1 MVIKIDMFEFP
12 TKEEMAPLLKEGP
25 LYNYVIDS
33 KLFHWT
39 NQKLSGLDRMD
50 NLNLNRNLVSSLN
63 KRVFQLNFSYAYL
76 LYYSHRG
83 IPDGELPYL
92 KNLTDQEWTNKVQF
106 DQNADSLF
114 QKAFTSLDLLAH
126 LLFACLGLKTERKR
140 KGKLIKIKKSFHS
153 AMLQIQIVDSALY
166 NKLEE
171 IRSSVGF
178 QEASKVRNDI
188 IHNQP
193 PYEKR
198 TQIVEDSEDGT
209 ISVVV
214 QYTPSKRLLE
224 IALGLLECMKRICEI
239 IEGYFNEKITCS

>member
-1 MVIKIDMFEFP
+1 
-12 TKEEMAPLLKEGP
+12 MAPLLKEGP
-25 LYNYVIDS
+25 LCNYIIES
-33 KLFHWT
+33 ELFHWT
-39 NQKLSGLDRMD
+39 NQKVSGLDKID
-50 NLNLNRNLVSSLN
+50 HLNFIRNIVSSLN
-63 KRVFQLNFSYAYL
+63 KRIFQLNLSYAYL

-83 IPDGELPYL
+83 IPDGESPYL
-92 KNLTDQEWTNKVQF
+92 KNLTDKEWTNKVHF

-126 LLFACLGLKTERKR
+126 LLFACLGLKTERR
-140 KGKLIKIKKSFHS
+140 REGKLVRINKSFHN
-153 AMLQIQIVDSALY
+153 AMFQIQFVDRELY
-166 NKLEE
+166 NRLDE
-171 IRSSVGF
+171 IRKSVEF

-198 TQIVEDSEDGT
+198 NQIVENSDGT
-209 ISVVV
+209 ISLIV

-239 IEGYFNEKITCS
+239 IKVYFKEKIPCS

>member
-39 NQKLSGLDRMD
+39 NQKLSGLDRID
-50 NLNLNRNLVSSLN
+50 YLNLNRNIASSLN
-63 KRVFQLNFSYAYL
+63 KRIFQLNLSYAYL
-76 LYYSHRG
+76 LYYSRRG
-83 IPDGELPYL
+83 IPDGEYPYL
-92 KNLTDQEWTNKVQF
+92 NNLTDKEWTNKVHF

-140 KGKLIKIKKSFHS
+140 EGKLKRINKSFHN
-153 AMLQIQIVDSALY
+153 AMSQIKFVDRELY

-171 IRSSVGF
+171 IRSSVKF
-178 QEASKVRNDI
+178 KEASKVRNDI

-193 PYEKR
+193 PYEKQN
-198 TQIVEDSEDGT
+198 QIVEDLDGT
-209 ISVVV
+209 ISLIV

-224 IALGLLECMKRICEI
+224 MALGLLECMKQICII
-239 IEGYFNEKITCS
+239 IEDYFNEKIACL

>member
-12 TKEEMAPLLKEGP
+12 TKEEMAPLLKESP

-39 NQKLSGLDRMD
+39 NQKLSGLDRID
-50 NLNLNRNLVSSLN
+50 YLNLNRNIASSLN
-63 KRVFQLNFSYAYL
+63 KRIFQLNLSYAYL
-76 LYYSHRG
+76 LYYSRRG
-83 IPDGELPYL
+83 IPDGEYPYL
-92 KNLTDQEWTNKVQF
+92 NNLTDKEWTNKVHF

-126 LLFACLGLKTERKR
+126 LLFACLGLKTKWKR
-140 KGKLIKIKKSFHS
+140 KGKLIKTKKSFHS
-153 AMLQIQIVDSALY
+153 VMLQIQIVDGALY
-166 NKLEE
+166 NKLEN
-171 IRSSVGF
+171 IRSSVEF

-209 ISVVV
+209 VSVVV

-239 IEGYFNEKITCS
+239 IEDYFNEKITCS

>member
-12 TKEEMAPLLKEGP
+12 TKEEMAPLLKESP
-25 LYNYVIDS
+25 LYNYVIES
-33 KLFHWT
+33 KSFHWT
-39 NQKLSGLDRMD
+39 NQKISGFDRMD
-50 NLNLNRNLVSSLN
+50 YLNLNRNLVSSLN
-63 KRVFQLNFSYAYL
+63 KRIFQLNLSYAYL

-83 IPDGELPYL
+83 IPDGESSYL
-92 KNLTDQEWTNKVQF
+92 KNLTDKEWTNKVHF

-126 LLFACLGLKTERKR
+126 LLFACLGLKTEKKR
-140 KGKLIKIKKSFHS
+140 GRKLIRINKSFHN
-153 AMLQIQIVDSALY
+153 AMSQIEFVDRELY
-166 NKLEE
+166 NKLGE
-171 IRSSVGF
+171 IRSSVEF

-193 PYEKR
+193 PYEKQN
-198 TQIVEDSEDGT
+198 QIVENSDGT
-209 ISVVV
+209 ISLIV

-239 IEGYFNEKITCS
+239 IKAYFNEKIACS

>member
-12 TKEEMAPLLKEGP
+12 TKEEMAPLLKESP

-39 NQKLSGLDRMD
+39 NQKLAGFDRMD
-50 NLNLNRNLVSSLN
+50 YLNLNRNLVSSLN
-63 KRVFQLNFSYAYL
+63 KRIFQLNISYAYL

-83 IPDGELPYL
+83 IPDRELPYL
-92 KNLTDQEWTNKVQF
+92 KNFTDQEWTNKVHF

-171 IRSSVGF
+171 IRSSVEF

-188 IHNQP
+188 IHNQS

-224 IALGLLECMKRICEI
+224 IALGLLECIKRVCEI
-239 IEGYFNEKITCS
+239 IEDYFNEKITCS

>member
-1 MVIKIDMFEFP
+1 MIIKIDMFEFP
-12 TKEEMAPLLKEGP
+12 TKEEMTPLLKESP

-39 NQKLSGLDRMD
+39 NQKLSGLDIID
-50 NLNLNRNLVSSLN
+50 YLNLIRNIASTLN
-63 KRVFQLNFSYAYL
+63 KRIFQLNLSYAYL

-83 IPDGELPYL
+83 IPDEEIPYL
-92 KNLTDQEWTNKVQF
+92 KNLTDKEWTNKVHF

-114 QKAFTSLDLLAH
+114 QKAFTSLDLFAH

-140 KGKLIKIKKSFHS
+140 KGELIRIKESFHNAMFQVKLI
-153 AMLQIQIVDSALY
+153 DRELY

-171 IRSSVGF
+171 IRSSVEF

-198 TQIVEDSEDGT
+198 NQIVEDSDGI
-209 ISVVV
+209 ISLVV

-224 IALGLLECMKRICEI
+224 IALGMLECVKRICEI
-239 IEGYFNEKITCS
+239 LKAYFNEKIACS